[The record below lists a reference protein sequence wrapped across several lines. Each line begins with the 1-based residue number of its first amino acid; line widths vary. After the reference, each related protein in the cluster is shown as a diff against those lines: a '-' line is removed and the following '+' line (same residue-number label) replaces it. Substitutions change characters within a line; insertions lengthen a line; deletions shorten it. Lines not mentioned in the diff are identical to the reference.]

1 MILIKNAMVYDG
13 MNPGKDNADILISDG
28 RILKVGHNLSCNAD
42 RVIDA
47 KGLIVMPGFVDAH
60 CHLRE
65 PGYEYKEDI
74 ASGTRSAAMGG
85 FTQVACMPNTL
96 PVIDNAPLVYFIRR
110 KAETEGV
117 VKVHVI
123 GAITKG
129 LEGES
134 LSEMGELRD
143 AGVVAL
149 SDDGKPVENARMMKL
164 AMEYA
169 KAFGLL
175 IISHCEDTSL
185 SAGGAMNEG
194 YYSTILGLRGIS
206 RAAEEIMAAR
216 DILLAETLQ
225 APIHI
230 AHASTRGTVEL
241 VRQAK
246 KRGVKVTCE
255 TAPHY
260 FSADDSWVEGY
271 DTNTKVNP
279 PLRTADDV
287 EAIKE
292 GLKDGTIDIIA
303 TDHAPHHIDEKDL
316 EYDAAAN
323 GISGFETAFSLAYTN
338 LVMGGILTME
348 ELVAK
353 MSVKPASI
361 LGLKGGIIKEGAVAD
376 LAIADLNQSYI
387 VDAEK
392 FVSKGKNTPFNGSS
406 LTGRILYTLVDGNIV
421 IDNGKVIR

>member
-1 MILIKNAMVYDG
+1 
-13 MNPGKDNADILISDG
+13 
-28 RILKVGHNLSCNAD
+28 
-42 RVIDA
+42 
-47 KGLIVMPGFVDAH
+47 
-60 CHLRE
+60 
-65 PGYEYKEDI
+65 
-74 ASGTRSAAMGG
+74 
-85 FTQVACMPNTL
+85 
-96 PVIDNAPLVYFIRR
+96 
-110 KAETEGV
+110 
-117 VKVHVI
+117 
-123 GAITKG
+123 
-129 LEGES
+129 
-134 LSEMGELRD
+134 
-143 AGVVAL
+143 
-149 SDDGKPVENARMMKL
+149 
-164 AMEYA
+164 MEYA